1 MKKELLF
8 VLALLSVSAN
18 AVTLNNRQV
27 FNAPM
32 KTIDACIAS
41 KLNQR
46 TTMDDAEFNADFYR
60 QLGIEIPGNREEQS
74 KLSKPITKV
83 AKIQKGDLVFFR
95 TAESPALAISG
106 IVQTTTGK
114 DFTILYCKEGE
125 VKVGNSE
132 YGEFRGNFVQA
143 VHIAT
148 DKDLAAATSAYASL
162 QKKAASAANDVI
174 KQEAAVKKQEEN
186 INKAENKVKEKENK
200 VTDAENKL
208 KDAESK
214 LKAAEDDAQRLKE
227 EADGYAQQIEEAN
240 ANAQSAVASGKSGS
254 YEKQTKTVAKLMEKQ
269 AKAKEQSTKALEKIA
284 KAKEAVS
291 KAKEGVTK
299 AELAVNDAKK
309 SADKE
314 MSALEKEKLNL
325 EKATKKSEDL
335 KKQLEE

>member
-8 VLALLSVSAN
+8 VMALLAMSTN
-18 AVTLNNRQV
+18 AVNLNNRQV

-41 KLNQR
+41 KLNQHVS
-46 TTMDDAEFNADFYR
+46 MDDAQFNADFYK
-60 QLGIEIPGNREEQS
+60 QLGIEIPTSREEQS
-74 KLSKPITKV
+74 KLSKPITKI
-83 AKIQKGDLVFFR
+83 AKLQKGDIVFFR

-132 YGEFRGNFVQA
+132 YGEFRGNFVQG

-148 DKDLAAATSAYASL
+148 DKDLQSASNAYATL
-162 QKKAASAANDVI
+162 QKKATSASNDVT
-174 KQEAAVKKQEEN
+174 KQENTVKKQEEN
-186 INKAENKVKEKENK
+186 ITKAENKVKDKESK

-208 KDAESK
+208 SDAENK
-214 LKAAEDDAQRLKE
+214 LKAAEDDAARLKE
-227 EADGYAQQIEEAN
+227 EAEGYAQQINEAN
-240 ANAQSAVASGKSGS
+240 TNAQSAVANGKSGS

-269 AKAKEQSTKALEKIA
+269 AKAKEQATKAQEKVA
-284 KAKEAVS
+284 KAKENVS

-299 AELAVNDAKK
+299 AQSAVNDAKK
-309 SADKE
+309 NVDKE
-314 MSALEKEKLNL
+314 KSSLDKEKNNL
-325 EKATKKSEDL
+325 EKAQQKAESL